1 MAKKNRDEEAAIKRA
16 KALEEA
22 EKKTEAKINELNRE
36 KDMKAEEKLRRLLDE
51 DE

>member
-1 MAKKNRDEEAAIKRA
+1 MAKKNPDEEAAIKRA
-16 KALEEA
+16 QKIAEQEA
-22 EKKTEAKINELNRE
+22 ATERRINELNRE